1 MKGKKSSTFNNNAE
15 GAKLDCK
22 LPQHTDNEWQEKDL
36 FCYNKSL
43 KKVTVPTFSL
53 AIHYI

>member
-1 MKGKKSSTFNNNAE
+1 MKGKKSSTFKNNAE

-22 LPQHTDNEWQEKDL
+22 LPQHADNEWQEKDL